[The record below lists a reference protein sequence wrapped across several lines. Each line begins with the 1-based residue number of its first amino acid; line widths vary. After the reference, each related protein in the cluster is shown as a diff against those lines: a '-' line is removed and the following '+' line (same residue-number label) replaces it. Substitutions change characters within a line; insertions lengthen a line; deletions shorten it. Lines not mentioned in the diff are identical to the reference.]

1 MFNKSLTFL
10 KKEHEKSLQ
19 IVSLEERL
27 LVGKTELQ
35 QLLDLASK

>member
-1 MFNKSLTFL
+1 MFNKRLTFL

-19 IVSLEERL
+19 ILSLEEMF
-27 LVGKTELQ
+27 LVEKIELQ